1 MEIALTSP
9 MVGPTSSEA
18 APLAGLKI
26 LVVEDE
32 AIISFLIEDMLLS
45 LGCASV
51 MHAGSVKQAMIA
63 LAEET
68 PDAAVLDVN
77 LAGEPG
83 YAIAEKLEEAGVP
96 FVFATGYG
104 EGGLPA
110 HWREKPVIQK
120 PFTLEGLEATLRSAF

>member
-1 MEIALTSP
+1 MEFALSSAMNT
-9 MVGPTSSEA
+9 PTSSEA
-18 APLAGLKI
+18 EPLAGLKI

-51 MHAGSVKQAMIA
+51 MHAGAVKQALSV
-63 LAEET
+63 LAQEM

-83 YAIAEKLEEAGVP
+83 YAIAERLEENGVP

-104 EGGLPA
+104 ESGLPA
-110 HWREKPVIQK
+110 R
-120 PFTLEGLEATLRSAF
+120 

>member
-1 MEIALTSP
+1 MEFALSSAMNTA
-9 MVGPTSSEA
+9 TSSA
-18 APLAGLKI
+18 AQPLAGLKV

-51 MHAGSVKQAMIA
+51 MHACAVKQAMIA
-63 LAEET
+63 LAEKT

-83 YAIAEKLEEAGVP
+83 YAIAEKLEEGGVP

-104 EGGLPA
+104 EAGLPA
-110 HWREKPVIQK
+110 RWRERPVIQK
-120 PFTLEGLEATLRSAF
+120 PFTLETLEAALRSAF

>member
-1 MEIALTSP
+1 MEFANP
-9 MVGPTSSEA
+9 MTMSMPETQSSE
-18 APLAGLKI
+18 PLAGLKL

-51 MHAGSVKQAMIA
+51 AHASSVKQAIS
-63 LAEET
+63 LLSEQT

-83 YAIAEKLEEAGVP
+83 YAVAEKLEEGGIP

-104 EGGLPA
+104 GTGLPA
-110 HWREKPVIQK
+110 RWRERPVIQK
-120 PFTLEGLEATLRSAF
+120 PFTLESLEAALRTAF

>member
-1 MEIALTSP
+1 MNTPEAE
-9 MVGPTSSEA
+9 SE
-18 APLAGLKI
+18 PLAGLNV

-51 MHAGSVKQAMIA
+51 AHAGTVKQAINVLSAQM
-63 LAEET
+63 

-77 LAGEPG
+77 LAGESG
-83 YAIAEKLEEAGVP
+83 YAVAEKLEEGGIP

-104 EGGLPA
+104 ETGLPA
-110 HWREKPVIQK
+110 RWRERPVIQK
-120 PFTLEGLEATLRSAF
+120 PFTLESLGSALRTAF

>member
-1 MEIALTSP
+1 MEIA
-9 MVGPTSSEA
+9 PTPAMNTPPRTEA
-18 APLAGLKI
+18 EPLAGLKI

-51 MHAGSVKQAMIA
+51 MHAGAVKQALIA
-63 LAEET
+63 LAEQT

-83 YAIAEKLEEAGVP
+83 YAIAEKLEEGGVP

-110 HWREKPVIQK
+110 RWREKPVIQK
-120 PFTLEGLEATLRSAF
+120 PFTLESLEAALRSAF

>member
-1 MEIALTSP
+1 MEMPLP
-9 MVGPTSSEA
+9 MTMSMPETKSE
-18 APLAGLKI
+18 PLAGLKV

-51 MHAGSVKQAMIA
+51 AHAGTVKQAVN
-63 LAEET
+63 LLSEQT

-83 YAIAEKLEEAGVP
+83 YAVAEKLEEDGIP

-104 EGGLPA
+104 GAGLPA
-110 HWREKPVIQK
+110 RWRERPVIQK
-120 PFTLEGLEATLRSAF
+120 PFTLESLEAALRTAF

>member
-1 MEIALTSP
+1 MEIALPSAMNTPS
-9 MVGPTSSEA
+9 SSEA
-18 APLAGLKI
+18 APLAGRKV

-51 MHAGSVKQAMIA
+51 THAGSVKQAMIA
-63 LAEET
+63 LAAET

-83 YAIAEKLEEAGVP
+83 YAIAEKLEQAGIP

-110 HWREKPVIQK
+110 RWRDKPVIQK
-120 PFTLEGLEATLRSAF
+120 PFTLEGLEAALRSAF